1 MDVKGCWGLVIIVR
15 MLELFEVAM
24 VVMRSTQETA
34 LFYAQ
39 IEGTTQKSPQRLNP
53 IGKSKEPL
61 YKFKLELSICLMHW
75 HNKSFN
81 LSWGGVFII
90 EVVGVRDF

>member
-1 MDVKGCWGLVIIVR
+1 MDVKGCWGLVITVK

-61 YKFKLELSICLMHW
+61 YKFKLELFICLMH
-75 HNKSFN
+75 NKSLN